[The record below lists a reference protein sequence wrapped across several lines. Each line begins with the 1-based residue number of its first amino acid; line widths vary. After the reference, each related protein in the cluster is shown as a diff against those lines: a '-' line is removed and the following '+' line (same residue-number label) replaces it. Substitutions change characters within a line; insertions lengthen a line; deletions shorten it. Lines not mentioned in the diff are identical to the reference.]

1 MVHVSGAKQMI
12 AIRSIVKFKAN
23 NRDQS
28 KYIVREIRMGGK
40 VLVQSLESNDEY
52 YIVPVDDLEVV
63 G

>member
-1 MVHVSGAKQMI
+1 MI

-23 NRDQS
+23 NRDKA

-40 VLVQSLESNDEY
+40 ALVQSLELNDEY

-63 G
+63 ECD

>member
-1 MVHVSGAKQMI
+1 MI
-12 AIRSIVKFKAN
+12 AIRSIVQFKAD
-23 NRDQS
+23 NRDKS

-40 VLVQSLESNDEY
+40 ALVQSLESSDEY